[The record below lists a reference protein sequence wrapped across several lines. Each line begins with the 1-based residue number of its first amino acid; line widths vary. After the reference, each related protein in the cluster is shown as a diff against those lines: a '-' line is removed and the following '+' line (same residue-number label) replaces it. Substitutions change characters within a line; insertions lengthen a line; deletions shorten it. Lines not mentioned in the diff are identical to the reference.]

1 MLVRFF
7 RKDSIDVVVVLVLLM
22 IVVWA
27 KSLLGM
33 VEVEPER
40 LLVYGTPFELLIN
53 KFTSAFPMLSA
64 YAAFLFMVIVILMM
78 QSLNN
83 QFIFIP
89 QRSFLPSILFLVI
102 GFGFVSLQHLTPALA
117 SLPVIILS
125 LRFIFSSYRKDYAEG
140 DFFLASFFMA
150 VASVVY
156 LPALAFL
163 VAIIFSII
171 IMRPFSWREWV
182 SLLAGLLVPFIFLAV
197 YYLFFDRGVYDILVN
212 INPSKIVAA
221 IPKRMNSFFGYGFL
235 SIIGLSFIFAT
246 LFMLGWSGSQKVR
259 TNKIF
264 LVFYSLVVVAMLT
277 YLLIP
282 TASKEILVIMALPL
296 SYIVGVHLIFAR
308 KTFLSDVL
316 LLSLLFVAALLQIY
330 IE

>member
-1 MLVRFF
+1 
-7 RKDSIDVVVVLVLLM
+7 
-22 IVVWA
+22 
-27 KSLLGM
+27 
-33 VEVEPER
+33 
-40 LLVYGTPFELLIN
+40 
-53 KFTSAFPMLSA
+53 
-64 YAAFLFMVIVILMM
+64 LMM